1 MQPTIKEM
9 LQTLID
15 KGWTPRTLSV
25 ALGGYPSQR
34 TLSRYITGESDPAPF
49 YADRLREFYIGMGT
63 AIPAPTD
70 KPTTDTEKE

>member
-1 MQPTIKEM
+1 MQPTIREM
-9 LQTLID
+9 LKELVD

-49 YADRLREFYIGMGT
+49 YADRVKTFYMGLAAQT
-63 AIPAPTD
+63 PAP
-70 KPTTDTEKE
+70 PTDTEQE